1 MEIKISGI
9 TDPIKIEEATSPV
22 LDLLCGV
29 DGFLDGNTQKIYSL
43 RVGKLRIPGFYTLY
57 GGSLWTMTG
66 EEVTK
71 EFLNNCYKS

>member
-1 MEIKISGI
+1 MKLCINGI
-9 TDPIKIEEATSPV
+9 TDPIKIEETTSPV

-29 DGFLDGNTQKIYSL
+29 DGSFDGNTQKIYSL
-43 RVGKLRIPGFYTLY
+43 RVGKLRVPGFYTLY

-71 EFLNNCYKS
+71 EFLDNYKS